1 MTDTLVYEKK
11 NSLIRLAMLNE
22 GILEE
27 VEYVDEAK
35 ASEGSIYL
43 GKITHKL
50 ELAHEKTGFFV
61 DIKDGKDAFLMAEE
75 HGMSESNI
83 QEGQSLMVQVSQER
97 RAEKGAKLVRSIQ
110 LVGEN
115 IVYCPYRMDVGA
127 SSRIEDKEKLEE
139 YRRKVIE
146 NTTGQEGWIL
156 RTSSVDVPFETIA
169 EEMAALRNTF
179 EGIMKKARAVSAPAL
194 LYAKGSPL
202 YDAISR
208 HAKTLKR
215 IIVDNHN
222 LEEELKEKYCDA
234 YEIEYQSE
242 PFEETGL
249 EDEIYEALNKV
260 IYLPDGGRVV
270 IEETRACT
278 AIDVDS
284 GDDRGNGNISRLNSE
299 AAVEIARQIRLRN
312 LSGKIIIDFAGS
324 SDYRFMK
331 PVLEILEQELRK
343 DPTKSSV
350 LGLSRAGNV
359 EIVRVRRRPSLSD
372 ILTEECEHCQGTG
385 RVNK

>member
-11 NSLIRLAMLNE
+11 SNLARLAMLE
-22 GILEE
+22 DGVLQE

-75 HGMSESNI
+75 HGISESNI
-83 QEGQSLMVQVSQER
+83 QEGQSLLVQVSQER

-127 SSRIEDKEKLEE
+127 SSRIENKEKLDE

-156 RTSSVDVPFETIA
+156 RTSSVDVPFEVIA
-169 EEMAALRNTF
+169 EEMVALRSTF
-179 EGIMKKARAVSAPAL
+179 ESIMKKARAVSAPAL

-202 YDAISR
+202 YDAIGR
-208 HAKTLKR
+208 YAKSLKR
-215 IIVDNHN
+215 IVVNNHN
-222 LEEELKEKYCDA
+222 LEEELKARYGDD
-234 YEIEYQSE
+234 YEIEYQAE
-242 PFEETGL
+242 PFEEAGL
-249 EDEIYEALNKV
+249 EDAIYEALNKV
-260 IYLPDGGRVV
+260 IYLPDGGRVI
-270 IEETRACT
+270 IEEARACT

-284 GDDRGNGNISRLNSE
+284 GDDHGNGSISRLNNE
-299 AAVEIARQIRLRN
+299 AAIEIAKQIRLRN

-359 EIVRVRRRPSLSD
+359 EIIRVRRRPSLSD
-372 ILTEECEHCQGTG
+372 ILTEECACCQGTG

>member
-11 NSLIRLAMLNE
+11 SNLARLAMLE
-22 GILEE
+22 DGVLQE
-27 VEYVDEAK
+27 VEYVDETK

-83 QEGQSLMVQVSQER
+83 QEGQSLLVQVSQER

-127 SSRIEDKEKLEE
+127 SSRIENKEKLDE

-156 RTSSVDVPFETIA
+156 RTSSVDVPFEVIA
-169 EEMAALRNTF
+169 EEMVALRNTF
-179 EGIMKKARAVSAPAL
+179 ESVMKKARAVSAPAL

-202 YDAISR
+202 YDAIGR
-208 HAKTLKR
+208 YAKSLKR
-215 IIVDNHN
+215 IVVNNHN
-222 LEEELKEKYCDA
+222 LEEELKARYGDD
-234 YEIEYQSE
+234 YEIEYQAE
-242 PFEETGL
+242 PFEEAGL
-249 EDEIYEALNKV
+249 EDAIYEALNKV
-260 IYLPDGGRVV
+260 IYLPDGGRVI
-270 IEETRACT
+270 IEEARACT

-284 GDDRGNGNISRLNSE
+284 GDDHGNGSISRLNNE
-299 AAVEIARQIRLRN
+299 AAVEIAKQIRLRN

-331 PVLEILEQELRK
+331 PVLEILEQELHK

-359 EIVRVRRRPSLSD
+359 EIIRVRRRPSLSD
-372 ILTEECEHCQGTG
+372 ILTEECACCQGTG

>member
-11 NSLIRLAMLNE
+11 SNLTRLAMLE
-22 GILEE
+22 DGVLQE

-61 DIKDGKDAFLMAEE
+61 DITDGKDAFLMAEE
-75 HGMSESNI
+75 HGMGESNL
-83 QEGQSLMVQVSQER
+83 QEGQSLLVQVSQER

-127 SSRIEDKEKLEE
+127 SSRIENKEKLDE
-139 YRRKVIE
+139 YRRKVFE

-156 RTSSVDVPFETIA
+156 RTSSVDVPFEVIA
-169 EEMAALRNTF
+169 EEMATLRNTF
-179 EGIMKKARAVSAPAL
+179 ESVMKKARAVSAPAL

-202 YDAISR
+202 YDAIGR
-208 HAKTLKR
+208 YAKSLKR
-215 IIVDNHN
+215 IVVNNHN
-222 LEEELKEKYCDA
+222 IEEELKTKYGDA
-234 YEIEYQSE
+234 YEIEYQTE
-242 PFEETGL
+242 PFAEAGL

-260 IYLPDGGRVV
+260 IYLPDGGRVI
-270 IEETRACT
+270 IEEARACT

-284 GDDRGNGNISRLNSE
+284 GDDHGNGGISRLNNE
-299 AAVEIARQIRLRN
+299 AAVEIAKQIRLRN

-359 EIVRVRRRPSLSD
+359 EIIRVRRRPSLSD
-372 ILTEECEHCQGTG
+372 ILTEECECCQGTG
-385 RVNK
+385 RVCK

>member
-11 NSLIRLAMLNE
+11 SNLARLAMLE
-22 GILEE
+22 DGVLQE

-75 HGMSESNI
+75 HGMGESNL
-83 QEGQSLMVQVSQER
+83 QEGQSLLVQVSQER

-127 SSRIEDKEKLEE
+127 SSRIENKEKLDE
-139 YRRKVIE
+139 YRRKVFE

-156 RTSSVDVPFETIA
+156 RTSSVDVPFEVIA
-169 EEMAALRNTF
+169 EELATLRNTF
-179 EGIMKKARAVSAPAL
+179 ESVMKKARAVSAPAL

-202 YDAISR
+202 YDAIGR
-208 HAKTLKR
+208 YAKSLKR
-215 IIVDNHN
+215 IVVNNHN
-222 LEEELKEKYCDA
+222 IEEELKTKYGDA
-234 YEIEYQSE
+234 YEIEYQTE
-242 PFEETGL
+242 PFEEAGL

-260 IYLPDGGRVV
+260 IYLPDGGRVI
-270 IEETRACT
+270 IEEARACT

-284 GDDRGNGNISRLNSE
+284 GDDHGNGGISRLNNE
-299 AAVEIARQIRLRN
+299 AAVEIAKQIRLRN

-359 EIVRVRRRPSLSD
+359 EIIRVRRRPSLSD
-372 ILTEECEHCQGTG
+372 ILTEECECCQGTG
-385 RVNK
+385 RVCK

>member
-169 EEMAALRNTF
+169 EEMAALRSTF

-215 IIVDNHN
+215 IIV
-222 LEEELKEKYCDA
+222 EKYGDA

>member
-11 NSLIRLAMLNE
+11 SNLTRLAMLE
-22 GILEE
+22 DGVLQE

-75 HGMSESNI
+75 HGMGESNL
-83 QEGQSLMVQVSQER
+83 QEGQSLLVQVSQER

-127 SSRIEDKEKLEE
+127 SSRIENKEKLDE
-139 YRRKVIE
+139 YRRKVFE

-156 RTSSVDVPFETIA
+156 RTSSVDVPFEVIA
-169 EEMAALRNTF
+169 EEMVTLRNTF
-179 EGIMKKARAVSAPAL
+179 ESVMKKARAVSAPAL

-202 YDAISR
+202 YDAIGR
-208 HAKTLKR
+208 YAKSLKR
-215 IIVDNHN
+215 IVVNNHN
-222 LEEELKEKYCDA
+222 IEEELKTKYGDA
-234 YEIEYQSE
+234 YEIEYQTE
-242 PFEETGL
+242 PFAEAGL

-260 IYLPDGGRVV
+260 IYLPDGGRVI
-270 IEETRACT
+270 IEEARACT

-284 GDDRGNGNISRLNSE
+284 GDDHGNGGISRLNNE
-299 AAVEIARQIRLRN
+299 AAVEIAKQIRLRN

-359 EIVRVRRRPSLSD
+359 EIIRVRRRPSLSD
-372 ILTEECEHCQGTG
+372 ILTEECECCQGTG
-385 RVNK
+385 RVCK